1 MPSSA
6 DRATAPIAVT
16 GSTGRLGGRVANRL
30 AAVGAKL
37 RLLGRDASRI
47 PRLPGAAAAVADY
60 ADRDAVRRALTGVET
75 VFMVSAAE
83 SEQRVAEHRAFVD
96 GAVDAGVQHVVYT
109 SVYGASATATFTL
122 ARDHWHT
129 EQYLRASGLSVTF
142 LRDNLYLDFLPSMV
156 GADGIIRGPAD
167 GGHVAAVAT
176 DDVADVAAVVL
187 RAPDAHRGATYDL
200 NGPQSLTL
208 EEVAEV
214 ISAVTGRRV
223 RFHDE
228 SLAEAYASRAS
239 YGAPDWQVEAWVTTY
254 TAIAAGEFD
263 AVSTAIRDLTGHPA
277 TSLTQL
283 LRRGWPTSAEA

>member
-16 GSTGRLGGRVANRL
+16 GSTGRLGGRVAQRL